1 MFGGKPVAVAGGIK
15 GEKVENWKGSNSINL
30 LLEQTGN
37 QNLVKI
43 VNNGTTH
50 NLAYLDPDMNGKA
63 IYSNFNF
70 IDANSAEISEVL
82 QVVEQANFRKANNTV
97 AYNKKF
103 TIVKTNTG
111 LIRVVDGGV
120 SGAGDFA
127 NQIDNTITRLT
138 GNANFSLNGTGKYKT
153 VAGHHPMAKKAFE
166 GDLAYDYKEAFSV
179 STSELDNAAGIA
191 NIHPSITGQQNSLYT
206 AWRNAN
212 PSKKLTID
220 EMADIEI
227 QAMVNVG
234 IPQDIA
240 TGWVVKS
247 LEDLRLQ
254 GVTEI
259 KNIPWNGTN

>member
-1 MFGGKPVAVAGGIK
+1 MRLLFQILLFFLTWFTNPVNATPVFTKVALPSYDFRFSKAENQQLESDVRIGI
-15 GEKVENWKGSNSINL
+15 
-30 LLEQTGN
+30 
-37 QNLVKI
+37 QNF
-43 VNNGTTH
+43 
-50 NLAYLDPDMNGKA
+50 AR
-63 IYSNFNF
+63 S
-70 IDANSAEISEVL
+70 SISENTFSQKSSLWEKCVL
-82 QVVEQANFRKANNTV
+82 ECTHREKQEAVVNT
-97 AYNKKF
+97 
-103 TIVKTNTG
+103 
-111 LIRVVDGGV
+111 
-120 SGAGDFA
+120 AGSFA
-127 NQIDNTITRLT
+127 NQIDNTIARLT

-206 AWRNAN
+206 TWKNAN
-212 PSKKLTID
+212 PGKKLTID

-247 LEDLRLQ
+247 LEDLKLQ

-259 KNIPWNGTN
+259 KNIPWNGIN